1 MCVYVCVCVC
11 VCIEARSQFG
21 LAINGPSDSWLT
33 SQKKECS
40 TVDSSTARHGTA
52 RLCKKDQLCVFQFQ
66 CLEMPFAAAA
76 AVLPT
81 AVEPFNTSLCVK
93 QQQTSEAASH
103 RTAH

>member
-1 MCVYVCVCVC
+1 V
-11 VCIEARSQFG
+11 ILGSRA
-21 LAINGPSDSWLT
+21 
-33 SQKKECS
+33 KKKKS
-40 TVDSSTARHGTA
+40 VQQSTAQLLGTA
-52 RLCKKDQLCVFQFQ
+52 RLCKKDQICVFQFQ

-93 QQQTSEAASH
+93 QQQTSKAASH